1 MVLPLWADLYNYA
14 ALAETSGVGVW
25 GCKDTTPDWTSQCLT
40 AAFLEVVE
48 GDHGGVLK
56 KVAKQLG
63 DRVQT
68 GRKGRDI
75 AADEV
80 AKLAYVL

>member
-1 MVLPLWADLYNYA
+1 
-14 ALAETSGVGVW
+14 
-25 GCKDTTPDWTSQCLT
+25 LT
-40 AAFLEVVE
+40 AAFLDVVG
-48 GDHGGVLK
+48 GDHGIVLK

-63 DRVQT
+63 DRVQA